1 MNRSGPA
8 SAAKPGAILRALLL
22 SMLLLPGALAAQTD
36 LRLRAGRE
44 AAILGAGMVL
54 HGAGQWQHLQHRA
67 PVRITVD
74 PLRLPGIDR
83 GVVGHWGAPSNQA
96 SNILFGAVTAA
107 SLATVLINQ
116 HGQRPLEPVA
126 IVAESVLLTSGLTN
140 TVKEIARRPRPYL
153 YDPGG
158 PRTVDASGGD
168 LLSFWSGHTA
178 NMASI
183 TFSTAYIVQR
193 SDASPALKTTT
204 WIAAALAPAA
214 MGYLRVR
221 AARHFPTDV
230 LAGYAVGAAVGI
242 LVPYLHRPL
251 EKR

>member
-1 MNRSGPA
+1 MDLRDTVA
-8 SAAKPGAILRALLL
+8 AAKPGAILRALFL
-22 SMLLLPGALAAQTD
+22 SALLLPGGVAAQTD
-36 LRLRAGRE
+36 LRLRAGRD
-44 AAILGAGMVL
+44 AAILGTGVAM
-54 HGAGQWQHLQHRA
+54 HGAGLWQHLQHQA
-67 PVRITVD
+67 PVQITVD
-74 PLRLPGIDR
+74 QSRLPGIDR
-83 GVVGHWGAPSNQA
+83 GVIGHWGTPSSQA
-96 SNILFGAVTAA
+96 SNILFGAVTVA

-126 IVAESVLLTSGLTN
+126 MVAESALLTAGLTN
-140 TVKEIARRPRPYL
+140 TVKELVRRPRPYL
-153 YDPGG
+153 YNPNG
-158 PRTVDASGGD
+158 PRTVEAAGGD

-183 TFSTAYIVQR
+183 TFSSAYIVQR

-242 LVPYLHRPL
+242 LVPYLHRP
-251 EKR
+251 R